1 MKKKGKLA
9 IALMVIIIAG
19 IYYYVALPAFN
30 IHSSET
36 WFFIMA
42 LAVIGLV
49 YYTMRKKP
57 GKGAFKT
64 DKGFRSILTV
74 LLALGVVYLVGTLLS
89 SPIVNAKKYQ
99 KLMKVQE
106 GEFADDVEELSFDK
120 IPILDRDTA
129 AILGDRKMG
138 SMVDMVSQFEADEIY
153 SQINYKDNP
162 VRVSPLRY
170 ASPIKWLT
178 NHRAGI
184 PAYIRI
190 NMATQSTELVKL
202 EEGMKYT
209 TSDYFNRNIYRHLRF
224 AHPTYIYGE
233 LSFEIDDQGVPYWI
247 APVKK
252 YNIGLFGGETVG
264 KVVLCNAITGEMK
277 TYHIENVPQW
287 VDRAYSADLLVQ
299 LFDYYGTLKHGFLNS
314 VLSQKDCLET
324 TDGYN
329 YLAIDDDVWM
339 YTGVT
344 SVNGDQSN
352 VGFVL
357 SNQRTMETKYYK
369 VEGATEA
376 AAMSSA
382 EGQVQNLKYQATFPL
397 LLNIS
402 DEPTYF
408 IALKDDAG
416 LVKKYAMVNVQ
427 KYQIVAIGDSV
438 SQCEENYLELLM
450 SSGVKKE
457 EEDTREV
464 KTITGKITKIAQAVL
479 EGTSHYYLTVE
490 GSDDI
495 FDLSV
500 VDFLDVVRCEVGQEI
515 TMEYKEDE
523 KANTVMSLTIDGVTQ
538 GKSEEEA
545 KAADPT
551 EVIPLEDEAKEVTE

>member
-49 YYTMRKKP
+49 YYTIRKKP
-57 GKGAFKT
+57 GKGAYKT

-74 LLALGVVYLVGTLLS
+74 LLALGVIYLVGTLLS

-99 KLMKVQE
+99 KLMEVEE

-233 LSFEIDDQGVPYWI
+233 LSFEIDEQGVPYWI

-264 KVVLCNAITGEMK
+264 KVVLCNAITGETK
-277 TYHIENVPQW
+277 TYKIDDVPQW

-376 AAMSSA
+376 SAMSSA
-382 EGQVQNLKYQATFPL
+382 EGQVQNLKYKATFPL

-479 EGTSHYYLTVE
+479 EGTSHYYLMVE

>member
-64 DKGFRSILTV
+64 DKGFRGILTV
-74 LLALGVVYLVGTLLS
+74 LLALGVIYLVGTLLS

-99 KLMKVQE
+99 KLMEVEE

-233 LSFEIDDQGVPYWI
+233 LSFEIDEQGVPYWI

-264 KVVLCNAITGEMK
+264 KVVLCDAITGETK
-277 TYHIENVPQW
+277 TYKIDDVPQW

-329 YLAIDDDVWM
+329 YLALDDDVWM

-376 AAMSSA
+376 SAMSSA
-382 EGQVQNLKYQATFPL
+382 EGQVQNLKYKATFPL

-438 SQCEENYLELLM
+438 SQCEENYLELLK
-450 SSGVKKE
+450 SNGVKKE

-464 KTITGKITKIAQAVL
+464 KSITGKVTKIAQAVL
-479 EGTSHYYLTVE
+479 EGTSHYYLMVE

-500 VDFLDVVRCEVGQEI
+500 VDFIDIVRCEVGQEI

-523 KANTVMSLTIDGVTQ
+523 KANTVMSLTIGGITQ
-538 GKSEEEA
+538 KKGDEEVKETDA
-545 KAADPT
+545 T
-551 EVIPLEDEAKEVTE
+551 EVLPLEDEAKEVTE

>member
-64 DKGFRSILTV
+64 DKGFRGILTV

-99 KLMKVQE
+99 KLMEVEE

-233 LSFEIDDQGVPYWI
+233 LSFEIDEQGVPYWI

-264 KVVLCNAITGEMK
+264 KVVLCNAITGETK
-277 TYHIENVPQW
+277 TYKIDDVPQW

-329 YLAIDDDVWM
+329 YLALDDDVWM

-376 AAMSSA
+376 SAMSSA
-382 EGQVQNLKYQATFPL
+382 EGQVQNLKYKATFPL

-438 SQCEENYLELLM
+438 SQCEENYLELLK
-450 SSGVKKE
+450 SNGVKKE

-464 KTITGKITKIAQAVL
+464 KSITGKVTKIAQAVL
-479 EGTSHYYLTVE
+479 EGTSHYYLMVE

-500 VDFLDVVRCEVGQEI
+500 VDFIDVVRCEVGQEI

-523 KANTVMSLTIDGVTQ
+523 KANTVMSLTIGEITQ
-538 GKSEEEA
+538 KKGDEEVKEA
-545 KAADPT
+545 DAT
-551 EVIPLEDEAKEVTE
+551 EVLPLEDEAKEVTE

>member
-64 DKGFRSILTV
+64 DKGFRGILTV

-99 KLMKVQE
+99 KLMEVEE

-233 LSFEIDDQGVPYWI
+233 LSFEIDEQGVPYWI

-264 KVVLCNAITGEMK
+264 KVVLCNAITGETK
-277 TYHIENVPQW
+277 TYKIDDVPQW

-329 YLAIDDDVWM
+329 YLALDDDVWM

-376 AAMSSA
+376 SAMSSA
-382 EGQVQNLKYQATFPL
+382 EGQVQNLKYKATFPL

-438 SQCEENYLELLM
+438 SQCEENYLELLK
-450 SSGVKKE
+450 SNGVKKE

-464 KTITGKITKIAQAVL
+464 KSITGKVTKIAQAVL
-479 EGTSHYYLTVE
+479 EGTSHYYLMVE

-500 VDFLDVVRCEVGQEI
+500 VDFIDIVRCEVGQEI

-523 KANTVMSLTIDGVTQ
+523 KANTVMSLTIGGITQ
-538 GKSEEEA
+538 KKGDEEVKETDA
-545 KAADPT
+545 T
-551 EVIPLEDEAKEVTE
+551 EVLPLEDEAKEVTE

>member
-64 DKGFRSILTV
+64 DKGFRGILTV

-99 KLMKVQE
+99 KLMEVEE

-233 LSFEIDDQGVPYWI
+233 LSFEIDEQGVPYWI

-264 KVVLCNAITGEMK
+264 KVVLCNAITGETK
-277 TYHIENVPQW
+277 TYKIDDVPQW

-329 YLAIDDDVWM
+329 YLALDDDVWM

-376 AAMSSA
+376 SAMSSA
-382 EGQVQNLKYQATFPL
+382 EGQVQNLKYKATFPL

-438 SQCEENYLELLM
+438 SQCEENYLELLK
-450 SSGVKKE
+450 SNGVKKE

-464 KTITGKITKIAQAVL
+464 KSITGKVTKIAQAVL
-479 EGTSHYYLTVE
+479 EGTSHYYLMVE

-500 VDFLDVVRCEVGQEI
+500 VDFIDVVRCEVGQEI

-523 KANTVMSLTIDGVTQ
+523 KANTVMSLTIGEITQ
-538 GKSEEEA
+538 KKGDEEVKEA
-545 KAADPT
+545 DVT
-551 EVIPLEDEAKEVTE
+551 EVLPLEDEAKEVTE

>member
-138 SMVDMVSQFEADEIY
+138 SMVDMVSQFEVDDIY
-153 SQINYKDNP
+153 TQINYRDKP

-170 ASPIKWLT
+170 ANPIKWLT
-178 NHRAGI
+178 NQSEGI

-190 NMATQSTELVKL
+190 DMATQTTELVKL
-202 EEGMKYT
+202 EEGMKYS
-209 TSDYFNRNIYRHLRF
+209 TSEYFNRNIYRHLRF
-224 AHPTYIYGE
+224 KYPTYIFND
-233 LSFEIDDQGVPYWI
+233 LSFEIDDDGVPYWVC
-247 APVKK
+247 PVKK
-252 YNIGLFGGETVG
+252 FNIGLFGGETIG
-264 KVVLCNAITGEMK
+264 RIVLCNAITGE
-277 TYHIENVPQW
+277 TVDYAIDEVPEW
-287 VDRAYSADLLVQ
+287 IDRAYSADMLVQ
-299 LFDYYGTLKHGFLNS
+299 LYDYYGTLKHGFFNS
-314 VLSQKDCLET
+314 VLGQKDCLKT
-324 TDGYN
+324 TEGYN
-329 YLAIDDDVWM
+329 YLAIDDDVWV

-344 SVNGDQSN
+344 SVSGDQSN

-357 SNQRTMETKYYK
+357 MNQRTMETKYYAI
-369 VEGATEA
+369 EGATE
-376 AAMSSA
+376 SSA
-382 EGQVQNLKYQATFPL
+382 MNSAQGEVQDLGYKAAFPL

-402 DEPTYF
+402 GEPTYF
-408 IALKDDAG
+408 IALKDEAG
-416 LVKKYAMVNVQ
+416 LVKKYAMVNVH
-427 KYQIVAIGDSV
+427 KYQVVAIGDTV
-438 SQCEENYLELLM
+438 NECEERYQELLLKE
-450 SSGVKKE
+450 GIQVE
-457 EEDTREV
+457 EEDTRE
-464 KTITGKITKIAQAVL
+464 TQTLTGKITKIAQGVVDVN
-479 EGTSHYYLTVE
+479 SHYYIMIE
-490 GSDDI
+490 GS
-495 FDLSV
+495 
-500 VDFLDVVRCEVGQEI
+500 EI
-515 TMEYKEDE
+515 GR
-523 KANTVMSLTIDGVTQ
+523 AHV
-538 GKSEEEA
+538 
-545 KAADPT
+545 
-551 EVIPLEDEAKEVTE
+551 